1 LGKGEYV
8 DESSKTLITWCNE
21 WYETYKKPKIKANT
35 KEKYEISQPIGP
47 LKEEAKELQ
56 TKIDSFKKTQE
67 LAKESKETIQKALDK
82 INQER
87 NTLRGQIEELR
98 QQKLKL
104 REDFY
109 KKLLAYERQQI
120 EIRDI
125 EWMTGIK
132 ERVMQREEEKK

>member
-1 LGKGEYV
+1 M
-8 DESSKTLITWCNE
+8 
-21 WYETYKKPKIKANT
+21 
-35 KEKYEISQPIGP
+35 
-47 LKEEAKELQ
+47 
-56 TKIDSFKKTQE
+56 
-67 LAKESKETIQKALDK
+67 
-82 INQER
+82 
-87 NTLRGQIEELR
+87 RGQIEELR

-132 ERVMQREEEKK
+132 ERVVQREEEKKQWEEEKARRQEERKKRQEEL